1 MHTARLEL
9 PTTTIHR
16 EVLSS
21 RLLVHHTLWVI
32 DLLVCFVCSCSI
44 KYKLAAFGYCVPA
57 YSKRGQC
64 YLHVALSIYH
74 VVFLELYRVL
84 YIIETA
90 NLAC

>member
-21 RLLVHHTLWVI
+21 RLLVHHRAWVI
-32 DLLVCFVCSCSI
+32 KSLVCFVCSCSI
-44 KYKLAAFGYCVPA
+44 WYKLAAFGYCVPA

-84 YIIETA
+84 YIIEIT